1 MSSISVFTLSS
12 FFFFFVHKPD
22 ACPSEKGHVFPLH
35 SFITALPLRGEELLF
50 YLIWPHSSKI
60 YATLIQ
66 RHYSVCHPSRWHW
79 RRQAGITTVQGGWCN
94 LGCVT
99 ATMTHSNLSIS
110 IQAASRSP
118 VSGCFVPPTQTRN
131 IRFGW
136 QVYEKRKG
144 KKYIYIMSVWCLRTQ
159 TRCTIFQPPLHLTQ
173 QCSGTLVAT

>member
-12 FFFFFVHKPD
+12 FFFFVHKPD